1 MILRPQLKDFKII
14 GFYLGKIIG
23 GLALFMAIPLAVAFA
38 IGEINPL
45 FDFITSFLFCV
56 VVALALNIFCYTE
69 EDLKWSH
76 GMIVV
81 SFSWLVISVI
91 AAVPLFLSGH
101 FSSPLDA
108 LFEAMSGFTT
118 TGLSLANDLAHMSYA
133 HNLWRHLTQHMGGL
147 GIVVIVLTFFVGGS
161 SGAFR
166 LYVGE
171 ARDERVLP
179 NIQKTARFI
188 FGASLVFLMLGTTA
202 LALSAF
208 AGGMPLHKAIFHGAC
223 IFMAAF
229 NTGGFAPQSQSIM
242 YYHNFSFEIITI
254 VIMILGAM
262 NFHLHYVVWIGH
274 FNELRRDFEIAAFF
288 LSVMVLSGLTAL
300 GLTKFGVY
308 DSAMALYRKGF
319 YQLISAH
326 ASTGFQTI
334 YSAQFIQEWGNL
346 ALFGIIFAMSLGGC
360 ANSTAGGIKVM
371 RMGIVAK
378 AFVNDVKHYVSPES
392 AVFVQKIHH
401 IKDTVLTDKQMR
413 IACMVVI
420 AFLFTFFVG
429 GVVGMMCGYPFV
441 ESFFESTSATG
452 NVGLS
457 CGITSPS
464 MPDILKITYMFQM
477 WAGRLEFI
485 SVFALIGFIL
495 ALIKGR

>member
-23 GLALFMAIPLAVAFA
+23 GLAVFMAIPLAAAFV

-56 VVALALNIFCYTE
+56 VLALALNIFCYTE
-69 EDLKWSH
+69 DEPKWSH

-81 SFSWLVISVI
+81 SFSWLLMSVI

-101 FSSPLDA
+101 FHSFLDA
-108 LFEAMSGFTT
+108 IFEAMSGFTT

-133 HNLWRHLTQHMGGL
+133 HNLWRHLTQHMGGM
-147 GIVVIVLTFFVGGS
+147 GVVVIVLTFFVRGS

-188 FGASLVFLMLGTTA
+188 FGASFFFLLLGSAA

-208 AGGMPLHKAIFHGAC
+208 SGGMPLHKAIFHGLC

-229 NTGGFAPQSQSIM
+229 NTGGFSPQYQSVL
-242 YYHNFSFEIITI
+242 YYHNFAFELITI
-254 VIMILGAM
+254 AIMVLGAM
-262 NFHLHYVVWIGH
+262 NFRLHYVIWTGQ

-288 LSVMVLSGLTAL
+288 LSVMVLAGLTVF
-300 GLTKFGVY
+300 GLTQLGVY
-308 DSAMALYRKGF
+308 DSVAALFRKGF
-319 YQLISAH
+319 YQVISAH
-326 ASTGFQTI
+326 TGTGFQTI
-334 YSAQFIQEWGNL
+334 YSVQFAHEWGSL
-346 ALFGIIFAMSLGGC
+346 ALFGVIFAMSVGGC

-371 RMGIVAK
+371 RLGIVAK
-378 AFVNDVKHYVSPES
+378 AFVNDVKHYVSPEA

-401 IKDTVLTDKQMR
+401 IKDTVLTEKQMR

-441 ESFFESTSATG
+441 DSFFESTSATG

-457 CGITSPS
+457 CGVTSPS
-464 MPDILKITYMFQM
+464 MPTALKVTYIFQM

-485 SVFALIGFIL
+485 SVLALIGFIL